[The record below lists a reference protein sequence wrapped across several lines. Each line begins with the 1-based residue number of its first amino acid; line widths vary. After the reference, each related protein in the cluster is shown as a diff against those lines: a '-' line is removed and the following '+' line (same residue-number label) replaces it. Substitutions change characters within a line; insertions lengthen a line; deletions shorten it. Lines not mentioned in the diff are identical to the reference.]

1 MAGNVVSNIGAGAG
15 AGFDVNGVVTQL
27 MAIERQPIAVMKSRQ
42 ASVSKEL
49 AAFQSVRS
57 KLDAL
62 KSAGNAVSDS
72 SSLDIYAA
80 TSSNSSVAEAS
91 ASSGA
96 ATGSLSFAVTRLAGT
111 HTLRSRLVATSL
123 SAASGATTNS
133 NLVVLGGIGS
143 SGVKSVR
150 AGSGLST
157 GAFAFS
163 VEQSSA
169 AASVTGS
176 SIATLT
182 TIDNSTN
189 QVTFDLNGSSHTI
202 SIANGTYGKEEL
214 VTAINV
220 AIAAS
225 SAAGN
230 ISASL
235 SAANYVQ
242 LQTRREGSSAT
253 VTLTGGSA
261 LASVGMSV
269 DSSAHT
275 GTDGILSVR
284 GNSTVV
290 TSVESGSELTLNAG
304 SGSTVIATLN
314 GGLRAV
320 SATGAV
326 VSTGSGSV
334 SDVVAAINNA
344 NVGVKATS
352 VQSGVGQWRL
362 QIASSTTGSA
372 GAVAVDQSVFDGMGG
387 MVVSQ
392 VAQDASLTF
401 GEGAGAYSVESS
413 TGVFDGVVSGWKIT
427 PRTVSAAQVTVSV
440 ARDEAGVVAKVQA
453 LVTAANDALTEL
465 KKQSALGTPGSNNS
479 GPLSG
484 DSTVR
489 SLIRNIVSS
498 FSGSGIDGLSI
509 SRTNTV
515 ALDSKK
521 FLAAYQKDP
530 SGTVLKLA
538 RKAVITGSNMQYVA
552 ATAATS
558 AGTYAVSLSRAATKA
573 ESTTEYPG
581 GASGAETILVTRGS
595 VSATYTTTA
604 GESAQSIAGGLQ
616 RAIDKAGMSI
626 TASESSGVKLSAGAY
641 GSASG
646 FSVRWTTTG
655 SVNAYAGLDAA
666 GTIDG
671 EAATGIGQYLS
682 LGTTATSRARGI
694 RLMVTGSTTG
704 AVGTVEYATG
714 IAGAIAGALTSA
726 LDTLGGSVALAE
738 NARKSRVKGFNTQI
752 ASMERRA
759 NAREDSLR
767 RQYAS
772 LDSTIGKM
780 KAQQASLSSA
790 MGSM

>member
-27 MAIERQPIAVMKSRQ
+27 MAIERQPIAALKSRQ
-42 ASVSKEL
+42 AGVSKEL
-49 AAFQSVRS
+49 AAFTSVRS
-57 KLDAL
+57 KLDSL
-62 KSAGNAVSDS
+62 KNAGIAISDS
-72 SSLDIYAA
+72 TALDVYTA
-80 TSSNSSVAEAS
+80 TSSNSSVADAS
-91 ASSGA
+91 ATSGA

-111 HTLRSRLVATSL
+111 HTLRSRLVASSL
-123 SAASGATTNS
+123 SAASGATTNQS
-133 NLVVLGGIGS
+133 LVVLGGIGS

-163 VEQSSA
+163 VEQASA
-169 AASVTGS
+169 AASVAGS

-189 QVTFDLNGSSHTI
+189 QFTMSVNGSSHTV
-202 SIANGTYGKEEL
+202 SIANGSYGKEEL
-214 VTAINV
+214 VAAINA

-230 ISASL
+230 LTASL
-235 SAANYVQ
+235 DAANHVQ

-253 VTLTGGSA
+253 VMITGGSA
-261 LASVGMSV
+261 LASIGLSV

-275 GTDGILSVR
+275 GTDGVVSVR

-290 TSVESGSELTLNAG
+290 TSVDSGSEITLDAG
-304 SGSTVIATLN
+304 SGSTVVATLN
-314 GGLRAV
+314 GGLRV
-320 SATGAV
+320 SNATGAV

-334 SDVVAAINNA
+334 SDVVAAINGA

-352 VQSGVGQWRL
+352 VQSGVQQWRL
-362 QIASSTTGSA
+362 QISSNTTGAA
-372 GAVAVDQSVFDGMGG
+372 GAVAVDQSVFDGVGG

-392 VAQDASLTF
+392 AAQDASLTF

-427 PRTVSAAQVTVSV
+427 PKTVSTSPVTISV
-440 ARDEAGVVAKVQA
+440 ARDDAGVVAKVQA
-453 LVTAANDALTEL
+453 LVNAANDALAEL
-465 KKQSALGTPGSNNS
+465 KKQSARGTPGGNNS

-484 DSTVR
+484 DATVR
-489 SLIRNIVSS
+489 SLVSS
-498 FSGSGIDGLSI
+498 ISSAFSGTGIDGVSI

-515 ALDSKK
+515 AFDAKK
-521 FLAAYQKDP
+521 FLAAYQADP
-530 SGTVLKLA
+530 SGTVSKLA

-552 ATAATS
+552 ATAATA

-581 GASGAETILVTRGS
+581 GASGVETILVTRGS
-595 VSATYTTTA
+595 TSASYTTTA
-604 GESAQSIAGGLQ
+604 GESAQSIASGLQ

-626 TASESSGVKLSAGAY
+626 TASSDGGVKLSAGSY
-641 GSASG
+641 GSAGG
-646 FSVRWTTTG
+646 FSTRWTTTG
-655 SVNAYAGLDAA
+655 SVDAYAGLDAA

-671 EAATGIGQYLS
+671 DTATGSGQYLS
-682 LGTTATSRARGI
+682 LPASSTSKAKGL
-694 RLMVTGSTTG
+694 RLLVSSSSIG
-704 AVGTVEYATG
+704 AVGTVTYATG
-714 IAGAIAGALTSA
+714 IAGSVAVALTSA
-726 LDTLGGSVALAE
+726 LNTLGGSISLAE
-738 NARKSRVKGFNTQI
+738 NARTSRVKGFNTQI

-767 RQYAS
+767 RQYAA
-772 LDSTIGKM
+772 LDSNIGKM
-780 KAQQASLSSA
+780 KSQQAALSSA
-790 MGSM
+790 IGSL